1 MHDYTIPLF
10 MTYLE
15 GLTLQYIAVA
25 IIVLIAL
32 IILIRKILRIS
43 RHRTGNSICSGCALA
58 DNCTRKDFRDC
69 PDIPDRDSG
78 SCPD

>member
-43 RHRTGNSICSGCALA
+43 RHRTGNSICSGC
-58 DNCTRKDFRDC
+58 

>member
-32 IILIRKILRIS
+32 IILIRRIA
-43 RHRTGNSICSGCALA
+43 TGPTTATAIAGVAPTDPLNRWL
-58 DNCTRKDFRDC
+58 
-69 PDIPDRDSG
+69 
-78 SCPD
+78 